1 MTAIQMSIRSK
12 KNQQYVSLNAN
23 QNLVQNSL
31 DFSQYPKGNTT
42 YSTIA
47 AGQQLM
53 SQKNVTQV
61 SMNARQIEQLAQ
73 NLNKT
78 QNVRQS
84 GTSVTKQAAT
94 AAGTAGRSTGKTY
107 NLNRASI
114 GGIIGQQKSIQAQR
128 AKQQQALMQQQKV
141 GTGSGMMPSIHQEN
155 FDNMQVLNQHQVRH
169 GNF

>member
-53 SQKNVTQV
+53 SHKNVAQV
-61 SMNARQIEQLAQ
+61 SMNAR
-73 NLNKT
+73 
-78 QNVRQS
+78 
-84 GTSVTKQAAT
+84 
-94 AAGTAGRSTGKTY
+94 
-107 NLNRASI
+107 
-114 GGIIGQQKSIQAQR
+114 
-128 AKQQQALMQQQKV
+128 
-141 GTGSGMMPSIHQEN
+141 
-155 FDNMQVLNQHQVRH
+155 
-169 GNF
+169 